1 MSSAI
6 PEVTHGAVGD
16 RSVPAPPEAGHTPP
30 PPWANTPAYRVYAVL
45 AALAGVASLGLT
57 VRFPGQ
63 VLPTSRVY
71 VAGCVVVLVVV
82 TTLILRGARVP
93 GTLVGDLPEALLT
106 TPLLAVAP
114 HWGYVVATVAVTLW
128 TCLRWRLTPLDTT
141 FNVGIAAI
149 SSAAATGAYHLTGGA
164 APHQMAWPVVVAA
177 LAGVLTQYA
186 LSEVAVWIGCVLDGK
201 REHAPT
207 LTSSV
212 TRVVPQLMAIG
223 LASCSVALGAQGTP
237 LGALLGHALLAIVLV
252 HLSVQGRSAN
262 QRWIAEQ
269 LYTASERL
277 RSQTEVDD
285 VPHVLADELAT
296 LWQTHDWVVTE
307 QPSRGQEAY
316 RIGEDQ
322 YIALAPGRA
331 VLPGPT
337 RQASAALV
345 DTAAEVRRSLEF
357 ERELRWR
364 ATRDA
369 LTGLGNRHR
378 LWDAL
383 DERLPA
389 AGRGAPLVLMSLD
402 LDSFKA
408 INDTYG
414 HTVGDHLLVAV
425 ARRLTEHCAP
435 EDVLARMAG
444 DEFVILSDAAE
455 PGEAVRRA
463 QVLQHAI
470 SEPFTLDQNVV
481 NVTCSIGVHHVCQ
494 PTTRANALSAADAAL
509 TRAKKS
515 GRGTVTMAT
524 QEIVLEA
531 RRLLRLDAELRAA
544 MHHGEFT
551 LHYQPIVDAASGE
564 AFAVEALL
572 RWEREGVMQMSPGE
586 FVPYAEESGLIS
598 TIGLW
603 VMRRACLQVNAWNR
617 ANRPDRPLR
626 VTVNISTVHIA
637 QPTFVDD
644 VRQILEDI
652 GFPPELLILEVTET
666 FATLDLAASVCIGT
680 ALSEV
685 GVSLWLDD
693 FGTGYSSLEYLRQLP
708 VEVVKLDRSFLT
720 DISTDP
726 GARRFI
732 ASIVQLCRSIGREP
746 LAEGVEQE
754 QQRQVLLDLG
764 CSAMQGYL
772 FARPV
777 PVEHLVDAVRPLPP
791 QARDADGGRTA

>member
-6 PEVTHGAVGD
+6 PEVTHGAVRD
-16 RSVPAPPEAGHTPP
+16 RSSPAPAHPTP
-30 PPWANTPAYRVYAVL
+30 PPWANTPAYRAYAVL
-45 AALAGVASLGLT
+45 AALLGASSLALT

-63 VLPTSRVY
+63 VLPTSTAY
-71 VAGCVVVLVVV
+71 VTGCVIVLVVV
-82 TTLILRGARVP
+82 TTLILRGVRVP

-128 TCLRWRLTPLDTT
+128 TCLRWRLTRLDTT
-141 FNVGIAAI
+141 FNVGIAGV
-149 SSAAATGAYHLTGGA
+149 SSGAATGVYHLAGGA
-164 APHQMAWPVVVAA
+164 TAQDMTWHVVLAA
-177 LAGVLTQYA
+177 LAGVLTQYL

-223 LASCSVALGAQGTP
+223 LASCSVALGAQGTL

-277 RSQTEVDD
+277 RSQTEVDT

-296 LWQTHDWVVTE
+296 LWQTHDWAVTD

-316 RIGEDQ
+316 RIGPDR

-337 RQASAALV
+337 RQASDALV
-345 DTAAEVRRSLEF
+345 DTAAEVMRSLEF

-383 DERLPA
+383 DGRLPA
-389 AGRGAPLVLMSLD
+389 AGRGAPLALMSLD
-402 LDSFKA
+402 LDTFKA

-414 HTVGDHLLVAV
+414 HAVGDHLLTAV

-435 EDVLARMAG
+435 DDVLARMAG

-463 QVLQHAI
+463 QELQHAI
-470 SEPFTLDQNVV
+470 SEPFTLDQSVV
-481 NVTCSIGVHHVCQ
+481 NVTCSIGVHHVSQ

-551 LHYQPIVDAASGE
+551 LHYQPIVEAASGE

-572 RWEREGVMQMSPGE
+572 RWERDGVMQMSPGD

-617 ANRPDRPLR
+617 ANHPDRPLR

-644 VRQILEDI
+644 VRQILEET

-666 FATLDLAASVCIGT
+666 FATLDLAASVCIGN
-680 ALSEV
+680 ALSDV

-720 DISTDP
+720 DISSDAS
-726 GARRFI
+726 ARRFI

-754 QQRQVLLDLG
+754 QQRMVLLDLG

-777 PVEHLVDAVRPLPP
+777 PIEHLVDAVRPSG
-791 QARDADGGRTA
+791 QHSRDAGDGRTA

>member
-1 MSSAI
+1 MTSAI
-6 PEVTHGAVGD
+6 PEVMNTAVGD
-16 RSVPAPPEAGHTPP
+16 RSATGHAPP
-30 PPWANTPAYRVYAVL
+30 PPWANTPAYRAYTVVA
-45 AALAGVASLGLT
+45 AALGVASFALT
-57 VRFPGQ
+57 LRFPGQ
-63 VLPTSRVY
+63 VLPTSTAY
-71 VAGCVVVLVVV
+71 VAGCVIVLVVV
-82 TTLILRGARVP
+82 VTLILRGVRVP

-106 TPLLAVAP
+106 TPLLVVAP
-114 HWGYVVATVAVTLW
+114 HWGYVSATCAVTLW
-128 TCLRWRLTPLDTT
+128 TCLRWRITALDTT
-141 FNVGIAAI
+141 FNVGIAAV
-149 SSAAATGAYHLTGGA
+149 SSGTATGVYHLAGGA
-164 APHQMAWPVVVAA
+164 APFAMTWHVLLAA
-177 LAGVLTQYA
+177 LAGVLAQYV

-223 LASCSVALGAQGTP
+223 LASCSVALGAQGTL

-277 RSQTEVDD
+277 RGQSEVDD
-285 VPHVLADELAT
+285 VPQVLADELAA
-296 LWQTHDWVVTE
+296 LWQTHEWTVTE

-316 RIGEDQ
+316 RITGDR

-345 DTAAEVRRSLEF
+345 ETAADVMRSLEF
-357 ERELRWR
+357 ERELRRR

-389 AGRGAPLVLMSLD
+389 AGRGAPLALMSLD
-402 LDSFKA
+402 LDTFKA

-414 HTVGDHLLVAV
+414 HVVGDHLLSAV
-425 ARRLTEHCAP
+425 AQRLTEHCGP
-435 EDVLARMAG
+435 DDVLARMAG
-444 DEFVILSDAAE
+444 DEFVILCDAPE

-463 QVLQHAI
+463 HGLQHAI
-470 SEPFTLDQNVV
+470 SEPFTLDQNVL
-481 NVTCSIGVHHVCQ
+481 NVTCSIGVHHVSQ

-551 LHYQPIVDAASGE
+551 LHYQPIVEAASGE
-564 AFAVEALL
+564 TFAVEALL
-572 RWEREGVMQMSPGE
+572 RWERDGVMQMSPGD

-644 VRQILEDI
+644 VRQILEET

-666 FATLDLAASVCIGT
+666 FATLDLAASVCIGN

-720 DISTDP
+720 DISSDAS
-726 GARRFI
+726 ARRFI

-754 QQRQVLLDLG
+754 QQRKVLLDLG

-777 PVEHLVDAVRPLPP
+777 PIEHLVDAVRPSG
-791 QARDADGGRTA
+791 QHSRDAGGGRSA